1 MSSNRSVQAA
11 QRRRAGPAEPP
22 VQTRYPQP
30 SINSAQA
37 FANQARPGPGPNIPI
52 GRLAA
57 QQHSTMS
64 QQQQQQQQQQ
74 STAKDI
80 TSGVTKMTIHQAITL
95 ITLRLGSVESKIMHL
110 EYEGSQQQQQDS
122 QQQDSQQQDSQ
133 QQDSG
138 YSNEN
143 MVLIDKS
150 VIELIT
156 NRIESLEKRSSVST
170 SSGPEVAV
178 LKQQLEAIKPIL
190 IQTKNASATVIKEN
204 KDLKMQVDSL
214 RQELNETKELLQTLQ
229 NVTVDNSQKI
239 LSMSMSMSMDNNL
252 FLEDYE
258 EEGDEDEV
266 EGEKE
271 VEDEGIEVEDEV
283 EVEGKSFMFNILNET
298 RKNESIYGTNL
309 KELIENEINLNS
321 TVAITSTNV

>member
-57 QQHSTMS
+57 QQHTTMS
-64 QQQQQQQQQQ
+64 QQQQQQQQQAN
-74 STAKDI
+74 AKDI
-80 TSGVTKMTIHQAITL
+80 TAGVTKMTIHQAITL

-110 EYEGSQQQQQDS
+110 EYEGSQQ